1 MAVYRCRFCGSVYD
15 EEKEGTRSVN
25 LRSVLCA
32 GWLLIR
38 WCRLTAGQRRLR
50 RMRNPS
56 AGLSRQRMS
65 SQRPVR
71 QRIARQRMFSQGMAR
86 QNIIRGWKRR
96 HQTWMVHSP
105 YRQARLLRS
114 AYPGRRFLMIR
125 NMQGWGRT
133 AVIWMRFMRW
143 R

>member
-15 EEKEGTRSVN
+15 EEKEGTKVSELKVCP
-25 LRSVLCA
+25 V
-32 GWLLIR
+32 
-38 WCRLTAGQRRLR
+38 CRVASDKMVPADGGAKKTASDEGTSGGPGPAAHVQPAPGPAAHSPAAHVQPGHGPAEH
-50 RMRNPS
+50 N
-56 AGLSRQRMS
+56 QRMETAAS
-65 SQRPVR
+65 NL
-71 QRIARQRMFSQGMAR
+71 IG
-86 QNIIRGWKRR
+86 
-96 HQTWMVHSP
+96 HSP

>member
-15 EEKEGTRSVN
+15 EEKEGTKVSELKVCP
-25 LRSVLCA
+25 V
-32 GWLLIR
+32 
-38 WCRLTAGQRRLR
+38 CRVASDKMVPAGQRRLR
-50 RMRNPS
+50 QMREPP
-56 AGLSRQRMS
+56 AGLSRQSMS

-71 QRIARQRMFSQGMAR
+71 QRIARQRMFSQSMAR
-86 QNIIRGWKRR
+86 QNIITGWNRR
-96 HQTWMVHSP
+96 HQTWMVHRP

-114 AYPGRRFLMIR
+114 AYLGRRFLMIR